1 MPYVPPKYPAEIP
14 SAVDLPDRTNDRDWL
29 YAARYN
35 ELKKEI
41 RACLTELGVL
51 PKGSFADVTARLTAL
66 ALKTNV
72 LQLNNTTPY
81 TPTTDYHPA
90 TMKFVLDNIVD
101 DHGNLAGLA
110 DDDHSQ
116 YHNDARGDSRYLN
129 KENTTPFTPDADYEP
144 ATKKYIDDAVIDDHG
159 NLAGLADDDHS
170 LYHNDARGDSRYL
183 NKENTT
189 PFTPD
194 ADYEPATK
202 KYIDDLISGIPAI
215 PAGLICIWSGTLANI
230 PTGWALCDGGG
241 GRPNLIDKFVKGI
254 ATAGTNP
261 GTLGGAASVTLTASQ
276 IPSHKHS
283 ISSDGDHT
291 HTIRNSED
299 VEGGSRAAAASYDAG
314 TITTSSNGAHSHG
327 GDTGLIGGGGSHEN
341 RPPYYEVAYIIKT

>member
-116 YHNDARGDSRYLN
+116 
-129 KENTTPFTPDADYEP
+129 
-144 ATKKYIDDAVIDDHG
+144 
-159 NLAGLADDDHS
+159 
-170 LYHNDARGDSRYL
+170 YHNDARGDSRYL